1 MPKVSKKNTRNL
13 SRKMIGG
20 DLITPQMMVTLED
33 ISSYNEEKH
42 GHLAEYVKGLNK
54 NFISLAAF
62 KECLIKQP
70 EFGNKLFKNGSSYY
84 GKHKTCVRG
93 KFGELLAPLGTLLN
107 HPAYPNDGDPEQ
119 SREKLSEDQIS
130 WKNDDPYPS
139 KEDYMKQKRS
149 PEIDFVDT
157 DDTYLDEGW
166 AKQKL
171 SELKSYEEMIIID
184 TTCNRPVNPMGR
196 TGIKGRGA
204 LGQWGCNYAADP
216 IIFFIKDGF
225 VQTIMVKRT
234 QDTGQWAIPGGMVDP
249 GDDVSITCLKEFL
262 EECGGLKEG
271 DIKNKLAAVNGPAAV
286 ANPKKVQIMTE
297 YLVGIER
304 GEFVEAAKRL
314 LGDGSLGKGQM
325 GEIVYKGYVDDPR
338 NTDNSWMETSAS
350 LFFLNSDSDDYNTL
364 VSDLRPSPEGDPG
377 AKKLTPEFIKDGE
390 NDITIYASHSDL
402 LRDALIKLYSS
413 SKLKPEEKPIVE
425 DLLRDA
431 YSIYVNEEAAE
442 EARRERI
449 KDENKEQME
458 RQIESYLKVNIGGVK
473 SKRRQTK
480 RRSTK
485 RRPTKR
491 RRHTKRRSTKRKRL
505 TKKKKTYK
513 KKTNKKRR

>member
-13 SRKMIGG
+13 TRKMIGG
-20 DLITPQMMVTLED
+20 DLITPQMMVTFKN
-33 ISSYNEEKH
+33 ISSYSKEKD
-42 GHLAEYVKGLNK
+42 GHLVQYVKGLNK

-62 KECLIKQP
+62 KKCLTLDP
-70 EFGNKLFKNGSSYY
+70 EFGNKLFKNGSTYY

-93 KFGELLAPLGTLLN
+93 SSGLLAPLGDLPN
-107 HPAYPNDGDPEQ
+107 HPDYPNDDDIKG
-119 SREKLSEDQIS
+119 REILSLEEIS
-130 WKNDDPYPS
+130 WNNDDPYPS

-157 DDTYLDEGW
+157 DDTYSDEGW

-249 GDDVSITCLKEFL
+249 GDDVALTCLKEFL

-271 DIKNKLAAVNGPAAV
+271 EIKTKLAAEKGPAALV
-286 ANPKKVQIMTE
+286 NPKKVKIMTE
-297 YLVGIER
+297 HLVGIGR

-314 LGDGSLGKGQM
+314 LGDGSRGNGQKGD
-325 GEIVYKGYVDDPR
+325 IVYKGYVDDPR

-350 LFFLNSDSDDYNTL
+350 LFFLNSGSPDYDTL
-364 VSDLRPSPEGDPG
+364 VNGLKPSPEGEPG
-377 AKKLTPEFIKDGE
+377 AKKLTPEFILNGE
-390 NDITIYASHSDL
+390 KGITIYASHSHL

-431 YSIYVNEEAAE
+431 YSIYVKEAVRE
-442 EARRERI
+442 ERI
-449 KDENKEQME
+449 KHEKEKEKME
-458 RQIESYLKVNIGGVK
+458 SQIKSYLKVIIGGVK

-505 TKKKKTYK
+505 TKKKKK
-513 KKTNKKRR
+513 IL